1 VLIAAPVVSFG
12 LLGASL
18 VRPSHLARG
27 GLPAR
32 AEPIAAYTALAR
44 EQRVY
49 PAGTAL
55 EIAAD
60 ARSLRVVASDGGG
73 AGRLPLRSRAPLEA
87 LRVARVRDDYAIEV
101 MQAGVRY
108 VTRVDRAGVRQ
119 DDDLRARL
127 LDRVP
132 SWALYLMLASLFATA
147 AALLP
152 VLAGLSDVRRAYT
165 REAGARLAPQ
175 ALSEQRARTIRRA
188 YLVALLL
195 VPFSAYS
202 LYWGAQSVLG

>member
-1 VLIAAPVVSFG
+1 
-12 LLGASL
+12 
-18 VRPSHLARG
+18 
-27 GLPAR
+27 
-32 AEPIAAYTALAR
+32 
-44 EQRVY
+44 
-49 PAGTAL
+49 
-55 EIAAD
+55 
-60 ARSLRVVASDGGG
+60 
-73 AGRLPLRSRAPLEA
+73 
-87 LRVARVRDDYAIEV
+87 
-101 MQAGVRY
+101 VRY